1 MSKKQLF
8 KEAEL
13 AALAKRFRVKS
24 GKSKAALAREFGV
37 NRATIQL
44 AEEYPERSMT
54 SMRCRIIEACSP
66 FEVMGPSFWLKKR
79 LGDGASRASVQTS
92 S

>member
-8 KEAEL
+8 KETEL
-13 AALAKRFRVKS
+13 AALAKQFRLKS

-66 FEVMGPSFWLKKR
+66 HRVGGPGYWLERK
-79 LGDGASRASVQTS
+79 
-92 S
+92 

>member
-1 MSKKQLF
+1 MTRKQLF
-8 KEAEL
+8 KESEL
-13 AALAKRFRVKS
+13 AALAKQFREKS
-24 GKSKAALAREFGV
+24 GKTKAELAREFGV

-66 FEVMGPSFWLKKR
+66 FRVGGPGYWIERK
-79 LGDGASRASVQTS
+79 
-92 S
+92 